1 MENFASRWAKI
12 SGNLIINWLSTMQN
26 IVPKR
31 LYNALTFAQ
40 PIPFAAISLD
50 NIPLQVRVDNSPLN
64 AREKVDIAI
73 IMFFFFVLHPNL
85 TILGCLLNVG
95 LYLIYVCLWS

>member
-1 MENFASRWAKI
+1 MENSASKLAEM
-12 SGNLIINWLSTMQN
+12 SGNVIINSLSRMQN

-40 PIPFAAISLD
+40 PIPFATISLD

-64 AREKVDIAI
+64 ARERVDIAI
-73 IMFFFFVLHPNL
+73 
-85 TILGCLLNVG
+85 
-95 LYLIYVCLWS
+95 